1 MQTSVK
7 LQNLFSYSIYPIILL
22 FIILIIVLGLYFYF
36 YKKKK
41 NKILLETVEIKKL
54 NEKNIESIKNEYIEK
69 INNKNKKIEKNE
81 IDNRMAYQELSSI
94 IRLFVYEVTNIKVQ
108 NYTLKD
114 IKKLNMPILYE
125 LVKEYYV
132 PEFSKNSIGDIKASL
147 DKTKGV
153 IKEWK

>member
-7 LQNLFSYSIYPIILL
+7 LQNPFSYSIYSIILL

-41 NKILLETVEIKKL
+41 NRILLETVEIKKL

-69 INNKNKKIEKNE
+69 INIISKKIDNKE
-81 IDNRMAYQELSSI
+81 INNRKAYQELSSI
-94 IRLFVYEVTNIKVQ
+94 IRLFVYEVTNLKVQ
-108 NYTLKD
+108 NYTLRD
-114 IKKLNMPILYE
+114 IKNLNMPILYE

-132 PEFSKNSIGDIKASL
+132 PEFSKNSMGNIKASL
-147 DKTKGV
+147 EKTRGV
-153 IKEWK
+153 IEKWK

>member
-7 LQNLFSYSIYPIILL
+7 LQNPFSYSIYTIILL

-41 NKILLETVEIKKL
+41 NRILLETVEIKKL

-69 INNKNKKIEKNE
+69 INIMSKKIDNKE
-81 IDNRMAYQELSSI
+81 INNRKAYQELSSI
-94 IRLFVYEVTNIKVQ
+94 IRLFVYEVANLKVQ
-108 NYTLKD
+108 NYTLRD
-114 IKKLNMPILYE
+114 IKNLNMPILYE

-132 PEFSKNSIGDIKASL
+132 PEFSKNSMGNIKASL
-147 DKTKGV
+147 EKTRGV
-153 IKEWK
+153 IEKWK